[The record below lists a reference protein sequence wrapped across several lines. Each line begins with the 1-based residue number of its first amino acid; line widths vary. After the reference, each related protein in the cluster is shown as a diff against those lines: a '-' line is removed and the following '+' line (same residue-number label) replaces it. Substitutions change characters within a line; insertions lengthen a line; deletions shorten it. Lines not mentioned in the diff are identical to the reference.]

1 MKIKFPFYFRLAI
14 LLLTLVL
21 IVVIMREAKSI
32 LVPLLISGLLAI
44 LISPF
49 TAWLEK
55 IKLPKALAVGISV
68 ISLIALLSAL
78 VYFFYNQILRFS
90 GDLGLLEARV
100 TYYLNILNE
109 YIETNLDGVVPIS
122 AENIQKTVFQ
132 YLYENA
138 AGLTQGVIATAGT
151 LTMVFIMPIYIFL
164 FLYFRRFLIDF
175 ILLSFDEKHKLK
187 VRNVISKVKLV
198 VQNYITGMFL
208 VICILMVLNSAAL
221 FSLGIKHA
229 FLFAGFAAI
238 LNVIPFL
245 GPFIGAT
252 LPILFA
258 FLTKDSLWYPVG
270 VFMAFYVIQ
279 LFESNL
285 FTPKIVGGKVSMNPL
300 MTIIALFVGNFIWGL
315 AGMILFIPGMAIL
328 KVIFDEVE
336 GMEAYGFLLGDI
348 HSAQKKANNTNIR
361 EQLRKVKGRFK
372 V

>member
-1 MKIKFPFYFRLAI
+1 MKIKFPFYFKLAI
-14 LLLTLVL
+14 ILLTLVL
-21 IVVIMREAKSI
+21 IVIIMREAKVI
-32 LVPLLISGLLAI
+32 LVPLLISGLLAV

-49 TAWLEK
+49 AAWLEK
-55 IKLPKALAVGISV
+55 IRVPKALAVGISV
-68 ISLIALLSAL
+68 ISLIAILSAL

-90 GDLGLLEARV
+90 GDLALIEERVGYYIGL
-100 TYYLNILNE
+100 TNE
-109 YIETNLDGVVPIS
+109 YIAANFDGVVPIS
-122 AENIQKTVFQ
+122 GENIQNTVFQ

-138 AGLTQGVIATAGT
+138 AGLTQGVIATVGT

-175 ILLSFDEKHKLK
+175 ILLSFEEKHKLK

-208 VICILMVLNSAAL
+208 VICILMVLNSIAL
-221 FSLGIKHA
+221 LSLGIKHA

-315 AGMILFIPGMAIL
+315 AGMILFIPGIAIL
-328 KVIFDEVE
+328 KVIFDEME
-336 GMEAYGFLLGDI
+336 GMEAYGFLLGDTS
-348 HSAQKKANNTNIR
+348 SAQKKSDSKTIR
-361 EQLRKVKGRFK
+361 EQLREVRGRFK